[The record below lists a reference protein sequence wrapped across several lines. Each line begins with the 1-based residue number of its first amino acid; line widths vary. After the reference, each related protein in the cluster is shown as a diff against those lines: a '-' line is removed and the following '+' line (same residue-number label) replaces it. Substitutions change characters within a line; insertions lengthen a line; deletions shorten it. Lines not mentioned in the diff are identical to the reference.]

1 MKILNE
7 NKIFIALISAVFLVG
22 CSHLKDQID
31 DLEEEL
37 LVEQEV
43 EQEIQESEKS
53 PDQIW
58 DELAGKN
65 TKK

>member
-37 LVEQEV
+37 LVEEEV

-58 DELAGKN
+58 EELAEKDS
-65 TKK
+65 KK